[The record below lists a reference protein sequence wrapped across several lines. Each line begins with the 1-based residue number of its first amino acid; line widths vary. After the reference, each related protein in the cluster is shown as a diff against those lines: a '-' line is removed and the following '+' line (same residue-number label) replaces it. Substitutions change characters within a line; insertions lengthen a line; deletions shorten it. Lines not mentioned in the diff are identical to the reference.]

1 MATASHDLPPYSVR
15 SVPLTRPFVWLGKG
29 WDDLLHH
36 RGASLAYGW
45 LVSALGALILAYE
58 RHPFFV
64 AFTIS
69 AFLLVGP
76 IMTAGLCELSRRQAN
91 GDTADFATSLA
102 ALRGHRH
109 NLMSFAN
116 RLLVL
121 GLAWFTISS
130 IILYVVMGSAGPT
143 LEATVWG
150 DVMRQV
156 SDTQLLSY
164 IVSGGLLAS
173 VVFALSVV
181 SVPMITESNVDA
193 STAMRTSLRVTLR
206 DLPAMLVW
214 AGIITVM
221 VAVGF
226 ATFLIGMVVIF
237 PLLGHA
243 TWHAYKDLV
252 H

>member
-1 MATASHDLPPYSVR
+1 
-15 SVPLTRPFVWLGKG
+15 
-29 WDDLLHH
+29 
-36 RGASLAYGW
+36 
-45 LVSALGALILAYE
+45 
-58 RHPFFV
+58 
-64 AFTIS
+64 
-69 AFLLVGP
+69 
-76 IMTAGLCELSRRQAN
+76 
-91 GDTADFATSLA
+91 
-102 ALRGHRH
+102 
-109 NLMSFAN
+109 
-116 RLLVL
+116 
-121 GLAWFTISS
+121 
-130 IILYVVMGSAGPT
+130 
-143 LEATVWG
+143 
-150 DVMRQV
+150 MRQV